1 MHACSEVIIVYMHSI
16 IYSYNNYGILSQV
29 FNFNY
34 YAFHSAK
41 SRMALSFFAPN
52 YSVNYFSDAV
62 IGLSVMGSAE
72 HSEGDDLTY
81 CVNTMAQGAILRMVM
96 YNIDFNGIT
105 AGEITKYLHGVHVHS
120 KQE

>member
-1 MHACSEVIIVYMHSI
+1 
-16 IYSYNNYGILSQV
+16 
-29 FNFNY
+29 
-34 YAFHSAK
+34 
-41 SRMALSFFAPN
+41 MALFLCPKLFS
-52 YSVNYFSDAV
+52 NYFSDAV

-81 CVNTMAQGAILRMVM
+81 CVNATAQNNPGAILRMVM

-120 KQE
+120 KQESD